1 MKKFSVVYWK
11 EADFWIGYIQNYPD
25 FRTQGKTLEELKEN
39 LIDIYKD
46 ISNGE
51 IENIRKAE
59 IMELSI

>member
-11 EADFWIGYIQNYPD
+11 EPD